1 MAPRRRRRLVL
12 PAVLLGVAACS
23 SGSKPP
29 PPATMVLAGLVGDP
43 PSAVEVGV
51 ENLPPTQRIE
61 RVYMINRAGDEVE
74 ATEFERSAPQDDRG
88 LDIRPQVRVGVGS
101 GVRSSVGIGFPLGTS
116 EEPEK
121 RRSVTADIPI
131 YDPEAYLAAP
141 EDWTVIVKARDR
153 RGLPV
158 TYRIPAPRLPG
169 TLYETPATGA
179 SQPPKP

>member
-1 MAPRRRRRLVL
+1 M
-12 PAVLLGVAACS
+12 
-23 SGSKPP
+23 
-29 PPATMVLAGLVGDP
+29 
-43 PSAVEVGV
+43 
-51 ENLPPTQRIE
+51 
-61 RVYMINRAGDEVE
+61 
-74 ATEFERSAPQDDRG
+74 
-88 LDIRPQVRVGVGS
+88 
-101 GVRSSVGIGFPLGTS
+101 
-116 EEPEK
+116 
-121 RRSVTADIPI
+121 TADIPI